1 MEGRCDADSRS
12 CLRHAITG
20 SDSLV
25 GGALG
30 WTMPAGRARGAAP
43 ELEVRLAEG
52 TVPARCAGSALV
64 EATLQDEF
72 GEGTGRYPDAGLQ
85 IGVEGG
91 VLRKKPGLTNRMVH
105 PAIY

>member
-1 MEGRCDADSRS
+1 M
-12 CLRHAITG
+12 LFTG
-20 SDSLV
+20 SDGLV

-43 ELEVRLAEG
+43 KLEVRLRER
-52 TVPARCAGSALV
+52 TVPARRAGSTLV
-64 EATLQDEF
+64 EAALQDEF
-72 GEGTGRYPDAGLQ
+72 GEGTGWYPDTGLQ

-105 PAIY
+105 AAIY